1 MEDDQEPRLAC
12 TDQALVR
19 LQLQEARDRADAIAR
34 ELDSLG
40 IRLRHLDR
48 ISLNIEQSDDG
59 SSLREI
65 LFEMPPAMKE
75 FHARTAARSG
85 LKEDQP
91 S

>member
-1 MEDDQEPRLAC
+1 MEDDQEPKSAC

-48 ISLNIEQSDDG
+48 ISLNIEQIDDG
-59 SSLREI
+59 SSLRET

-75 FHARTAARSG
+75 FHVRTAARSG